1 MAESTTDPHCIA
13 DLAALVAL
21 YGQPTETS
29 LRKEVDHIHP
39 MYRTMIEASPFAVLA
54 TVGPDG
60 LDVSPRGDAPGFVR
74 VQDERTLLVPD
85 RRGNNRLDS
94 LRNVLADPR
103 VSLIFLIPGV
113 GETLR
118 VNGRAT
124 ISADPALLQR
134 FVVNGNAPATVLVVA
149 VQTVF
154 FQCSKALVRSRLW
167 DSAAQI
173 ERSRLPSTGTMLSAL
188 TDAAIDADTYDQA
201 LPARVQANLY

>member
-1 MAESTTDPHCIA
+1 MSMTDPHRIT
-13 DLAALVAL
+13 DVAALDAL
-21 YGQPTETS
+21 YGEPAETS
-29 LRKEVDHIHP
+29 LRKEVDHVHP
-39 MYRTMIEASPFAVLA
+39 VYRTMIEASPFAVLA

-60 LDVSPRGDAPGFVR
+60 LDVSPRGDAPGFVV

-124 ISADPALLQR
+124 ISADPALLKR
-134 FVVNGNAPATVLVVA
+134 FVVNDKPPATVLVVA

-167 DSAAQI
+167 DPAAQI
-173 ERSRLPSTGTMLSAL
+173 ERGRLPSTGTMLSAL
-188 TDAAIDADTYDQA
+188 TAAAIDADTYDRA

>member
-1 MAESTTDPHCIA
+1 MTHPFADPHRIA
-13 DLAALVAL
+13 DLAALQAL
-21 YGQPTETS
+21 YGDVKETS
-29 LRKEVDHIHP
+29 LRKEVDHVHP
-39 MYRTMIEASPFAVLA
+39 IYRTMIEASPFAVLA
-54 TVGPDG
+54 TAGPDG
-60 LDVSPRGDAPGFVR
+60 LDVSPRGDAPGFIV
-74 VQDERTLLVPD
+74 VEDEHTLLVPD

-134 FVVNGNAPATVLVVA
+134 FVVSDKPPTTVLVVA
-149 VQTVF
+149 VETVF

-167 DSAAQI
+167 DPATQI
-173 ERSRLPSTGTMLSAL
+173 ERSRLPSTGTMLSTL
-188 TDAAIDADTYDQA
+188 TSAAIDARTYDQE

>member
-1 MAESTTDPHCIA
+1 MAEPMTDPHRIA
-13 DLAALVAL
+13 DVAALEAL
-21 YGQPTETS
+21 YGEPAETS
-29 LRKEVDHIHP
+29 LRKEVDHVHP
-39 MYRTMIEASPFAVLA
+39 MYRTMIEASPFALLA
-54 TVGPDG
+54 TSGQDG
-60 LDVSPRGDAPGFVR
+60 LDVSPRGDAPGFVL
-74 VQDERTLLVPD
+74 VQDEHTLLVPD
-85 RRGNNRLDS
+85 RRGNNRIDS

-134 FVVNGNAPATVLVVA
+134 FVVHGKAPATVLVVA
-149 VQTVF
+149 VETVF

-167 DSAAQI
+167 DPAAQI
-173 ERSRLPSTGTMLSAL
+173 DRSRLPSTGTMLSAL
-188 TDAAIDADTYDQA
+188 TAKAIDADTYDQA